1 MAMASSPSGF
11 AEWEA
16 FQRFRASRGQ
26 TEGRPWVAVA
36 GSEVLGCFAT
46 KDEAVDR
53 LLAYRPNLAD
63 CSVFHWDEQ
72 PAELSLCVV
81 FGVPGER

>member
-1 MAMASSPSGF
+1 M
-11 AEWEA
+11 
-16 FQRFRASRGQ
+16 
-26 TEGRPWVAVA
+26 AVA

-46 KDEAVDR
+46 KDGAVDR

-63 CSVFHWDEQ
+63 CAVFHWDEQ

-81 FGVPGER
+81 FGVPGKR